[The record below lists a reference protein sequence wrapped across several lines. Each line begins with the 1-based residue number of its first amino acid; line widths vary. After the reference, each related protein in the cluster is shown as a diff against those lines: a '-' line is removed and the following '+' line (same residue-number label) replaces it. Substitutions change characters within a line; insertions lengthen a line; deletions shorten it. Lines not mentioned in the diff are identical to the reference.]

1 MAEAV
6 RDVKDGKARER
17 GAVKQ
22 SGTAAQADGERAD
35 SRIVDGSAA
44 PSGSAAGDSAAP
56 ASTVTA
62 SAATGSAAST
72 AATGSPASTGAVK
85 SADRTIEL
93 LELLAGYSEPLTLSE
108 IHRELAYPK
117 SSLFV
122 LLRTLVARGWVE
134 TDRRGTG
141 YSIGVRALLVGTS
154 YLDRD
159 PVIRAATRVLEELRT
174 EVNET
179 VHLARLDGADVVY
192 LASRESAHHLRLT
205 SRVGRRVP
213 AYATALGKALLAGRT
228 DAEVDALLPAKLEP
242 LTPQTVTDRDALFAE
257 LALVRERGYAT
268 ERGQNTPG
276 LGCFAVALEY
286 RQPPIDAISCSVPY
300 ARLDDPNHA
309 SQTLDAVRRHAGQ
322 LGFLLRP

>member
-1 MAEAV
+1 VQYDESM
-6 RDVKDGKARER
+6 GTLER
-17 GAVKQ
+17 GPEHVK
-22 SGTAAQADGERAD
+22 AADG
-35 SRIVDGSAA
+35 G
-44 PSGSAAGDSAAP
+44 P
-56 ASTVTA
+56 ASA
-62 SAATGSAAST
+62 S
-72 AATGSPASTGAVK
+72 VK
-85 SADRTIEL
+85 SADRTVEL
-93 LELLAGYSEPLTLSE
+93 LELLARTSEPLTLSE
-108 IHRELAYPK
+108 IQRELSYPK

-159 PVIRAATRVLEELRT
+159 PVIRAATRVLEMLRA

-213 AYATALGKALLAGRT
+213 AHATALGKSLLAGHA
-228 DAEVDALLPAKLEP
+228 DAEVDALLPAKLEAITP
-242 LTPQTVTDRDALFAE
+242 LTITDRGRLFAE
-257 LALVRERGYAT
+257 LAEIRERGYAA

-276 LGCFAVALEY
+276 LGCFAVALDY
-286 RQPPIDAISCSVPY
+286 RTPPTDAISCSVPY
-300 ARLDDPNHA
+300 PRLDDADHA
-309 SQTLDAVRRHAGQ
+309 AETLAAVRRHAEE
-322 LGFLLRP
+322 LSALLHP

>member
-1 MAEAV
+1 
-6 RDVKDGKARER
+6 
-17 GAVKQ
+17 VKQ
-22 SGTAAQADGERAD
+22 SPAEAPGAVGAA
-35 SRIVDGSAA
+35 VDGAA
-44 PSGSAAGDSAAP
+44 AN
-56 ASTVTA
+56 T
-62 SAATGSAAST
+62 T
-72 AATGSPASTGAVK
+72 AATNSTAVPGAVK
-85 SADRTIEL
+85 SADRTVEL
-93 LELLAGYSEPLTLSE
+93 LELLANYSEPLTLSE
-108 IHRELAYPK
+108 IHRELSYPK

-159 PVIRAATRVLEELRT
+159 PVIRAATRVLEQLRT

-179 VHLARLDGADVVY
+179 VHLARLDGSDVVY

-213 AYATALGKALLAGRT
+213 AYATALGKALLAARA
-228 DAEVDALLPAKLEP
+228 DAEVDALLPGRLEA

-257 LALVRERGYAT
+257 LAQIRERGYAA

-276 LGCFAVALEY
+276 LGCFAVALDH
-286 RQPPIDAISCSVPY
+286 RLPPFDAISCSVPF
-300 ARLDDPNHA
+300 ARLDDPGHA
-309 SQTLDAVRRHAGQ
+309 AEVLRAVRDHAGQ
-322 LGFLLRP
+322 LNVLLRP

>member
-1 MAEAV
+1 MGGV
-6 RDVKDGKARER
+6 RTD
-17 GAVKQ
+17 
-22 SGTAAQADGERAD
+22 AA
-35 SRIVDGSAA
+35 
-44 PSGSAAGDSAAP
+44 SAAGTKAADTKV
-56 ASTVTA
+56 A
-62 SAATGSAAST
+62 G
-72 AATGSPASTGAVK
+72 VK

-93 LELLAGYSEPLTLSE
+93 LELLAGYDEPLTLSE

-159 PVIRAATRVLEELRT
+159 PVIRAATRVLELLRA

-213 AYATALGKALLAGRT
+213 AYATALGKALLAGLT
-228 DAEVDALLPAKLEP
+228 DAEVDAILPPQLEAITP
-242 LTPQTVTDRDALFAE
+242 LTVVDRDRLFAE
-257 LALVRERGYAT
+257 LAEVRERGYAS

-276 LGCFAVALEY
+276 LGCFAVALDY
-286 RQPPIDAISCSVPY
+286 RTPPTDAISCSVPY
-300 ARLDDPNHA
+300 SRLDDAGHA
-309 SQTLDAVRRHAGQ
+309 AETLEAVRRHAGQ
-322 LGFLLRP
+322 LGILLRP

>member
-6 RDVKDGKARER
+6 GDVKDAMARER

-22 SGTAAQADGERAD
+22 SGTAAQAAGGRVDD
-35 SRIVDGSAA
+35 SGTPTGPVS
-44 PSGSAAGDSAAP
+44 
-56 ASTVTA
+56 
-62 SAATGSAAST
+62 TGS
-72 AATGSPASTGAVK
+72 TGSPASTGAVK

-159 PVIRAATRVLEELRT
+159 PVIRAATRELEELRT

-213 AYATALGKALLAGRT
+213 AYATALGKALLSGRT

-286 RQPPIDAISCSVPY
+286 RLPPIDAISCSVPY
-300 ARLDDPNHA
+300 ARLDDPGHA
-309 SQTLDAVRRHAGQ
+309 GQTLDAVRRHAGQ
-322 LGFLLRP
+322 LSFLLRP